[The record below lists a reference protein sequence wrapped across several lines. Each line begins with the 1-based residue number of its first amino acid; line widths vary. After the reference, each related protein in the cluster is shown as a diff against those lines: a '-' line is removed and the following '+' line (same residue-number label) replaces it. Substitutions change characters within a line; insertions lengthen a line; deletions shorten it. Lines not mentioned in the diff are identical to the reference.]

1 MHPHL
6 REEMARL
13 RHRDLLRDAEHA
25 RLARAMRARP
35 LHYGG
40 GLRHRVRAAVGNR
53 MVATGWRLLEAG
65 LPHTR

>member
-6 REEMARL
+6 MEEMAWL
-13 RHRDLLRDAEHA
+13 RHDNLLRVAEQA
-25 RLARAMRARP
+25 RLARAKGARP
-35 LHYGG
+35 PHHGG
-40 GLRHRVRAAVGNR
+40 GLGPRAKAAVGNW

>member
-6 REEMARL
+6 MEEMTRL
-13 RHRDLLRDAEHA
+13 RHDDLLRDAEQA
-25 RLARAMRARP
+25 RLARTMRRY
-35 LHYGG
+35 LSNGR
-40 GLRHRVRAAVGNR
+40 GLGHRVKAAVGNR

>member
-6 REEMARL
+6 TEEMARL
-13 RHRDLLRDAEHA
+13 RHDELLRGAEQA
-25 RLARAMRARP
+25 RLARSVRSRPPRA
-35 LHYGG
+35 GG
-40 GLRHRVRAAVGNR
+40 DLGQRVKAAVGSR